1 MKKIDF
7 KSFLIGILSTLLC
20 LLLLGSNSQKI
31 ISDEIICKKIIIQ
44 NDDFKDRIILST
56 DENGGKLQIKNKY
69 GELINSLGASKN
81 GNGFF
86 SSYNN
91 YGMAS
96 FSAGTGSNGNGL
108 IKTFNKDGNI
118 RTYIGSSSEG
128 GLFNAY
134 NNWDVNIAYMGC
146 NKNQTG
152 IIKLY
157 NKHGETSWKETG
169 EKK

>member
-31 ISDEIICKKIIIQ
+31 ISDEIICKKIIIK

-86 SSYNN
+86 HRITIMEWRHFLLEQVQTVMDLLKLS
-91 YGMAS
+91 
-96 FSAGTGSNGNGL
+96 
-108 IKTFNKDGNI
+108 I
-118 RTYIGSSSEG
+118 RMVI
-128 GLFNAY
+128 
-134 NNWDVNIAYMGC
+134 
-146 NKNQTG
+146 
-152 IIKLY
+152 
-157 NKHGETSWKETG
+157 
-169 EKK
+169 

>member
-1 MKKIDF
+1 
-7 KSFLIGILSTLLC
+7 
-20 LLLLGSNSQKI
+20 
-31 ISDEIICKKIIIQ
+31 
-44 NDDFKDRIILST
+44 
-56 DENGGKLQIKNKY
+56 
-69 GELINSLGASKN
+69 
-81 GNGFF
+81 
-86 SSYNN
+86 
-91 YGMAS
+91 MAS

-134 NNWDVNIAYMGC
+134 NNWDVNIAYIGC

-152 IIKLY
+152 IIRLY